1 MLLLLSP
8 PTPSPLL
15 LLCLQLAVAME
26 PSASSTTT
34 ESGLKP
40 VGDGR
45 RENHVST
52 TTVELSSHT
61 KSLNSTT
68 SKTNGSAKNLTGR
81 FGFPRVDSL
90 DVESSKMPK
99 DYLHGKV
106 LFSTCSPHL
115 FQVRFS
121 PSSDHVSPRPIPSS
135 QVYLGSVFFL
145 EQFV

>member
-1 MLLLLSP
+1 MCVCEREKIAGAGAVAP
-8 PTPSPLL
+8 HPSPLL

-34 ESGLKP
+34 ESGLKS

-61 KSLNSTT
+61 KSLNSTA
-68 SKTNGSAKNLTGR
+68 SKTNGSAKNLIGR
-81 FGFPRVDSL
+81 FGFPRLDSL

-99 DYLHGKV
+99 DFLHGKV
-106 LFSTCSPHL
+106 LF
-115 FQVRFS
+115 
-121 PSSDHVSPRPIPSS
+121 
-135 QVYLGSVFFL
+135 
-145 EQFV
+145 